1 MYIKLFKSSYKR
13 DFSVTYSTDYNHRV
27 KDGFFYYKGLK
38 LLERNR
44 DDIVFFFKEELSYE
58 FFQKE
63 FKTLYDR
70 NAEYFKT
77 TFDKFDYDKKC
88 NFITYCWIKVRLKK
102 IRKLRSYL
110 RKPNPIPGPVKKKK
124 RFKVVW

>member
-1 MYIKLFKSSYKR
+1 MDIKLFKSSYKP
-13 DFSVTYSTDYNHRV
+13 DFFVTYSTDYNHRV
-27 KDGFFYYKGLK
+27 KDGFFYYKGLE

-44 DDIVFFFKEELSYE
+44 EDVIFFFNEELSYE

-63 FKTLYDR
+63 FKTLYNR
-70 NAEYFKT
+70 NPEYFKT
-77 TFDKFDYDKKC
+77 TFNKFDYNKKR

-102 IRKLRSYL
+102 IRKLRSDF
-110 RKPNPIPGPVKKKK
+110 RKPNSVPGPAKKKK

>member
-1 MYIKLFKSSYKR
+1 MDIKLFKSSYKP
-13 DFSVTYSTDYNHRV
+13 DFFVTYSTDYNHRV
-27 KDGFFYYKGLK
+27 KDGFFYYKGLE

-44 DDIVFFFKEELSYE
+44 DDVVFFFNEELSYE

-70 NAEYFKT
+70 NPEYFKT
-77 TFDKFDYDKKC
+77 TFNKFDYNKKR

-102 IRKLRSYL
+102 IRKLRSDF
-110 RKPNPIPGPVKKKK
+110 RKPNPVPGPAKKKK